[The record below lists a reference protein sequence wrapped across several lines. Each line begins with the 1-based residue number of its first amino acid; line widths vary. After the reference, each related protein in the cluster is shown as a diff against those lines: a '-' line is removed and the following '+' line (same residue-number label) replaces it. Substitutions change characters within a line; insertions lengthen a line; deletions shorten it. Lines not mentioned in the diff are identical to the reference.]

1 MNNQWQDIT
10 DDHRDGYYHCESLAS
25 DAPPQL
31 LRSYRPMRFN
41 VEDSSFSVDVR
52 SPRVWERWTTGGW
65 VPLVGRVCP
74 ISPRP
79 Q

>member
-1 MNNQWQDIT
+1 MSWLEPN
-10 DDHRDGYYHCESLAS
+10 DDMAEGYYWCECLEP

-31 LRSYRPMRFN
+31 LRSYQQM
-41 VEDSSFSVDVR
+41 VWDSSVGGFVVATDK
-52 SPRVWERWTTGGW
+52 PRVWDRWTTAGW

-79 Q
+79 TS